1 MTIDDLPD
9 EVLIQIFGYLVP
21 REILRLNS
29 VCRRWSRL
37 IKQSPLMKNY
47 IISFY
52 RNDFDKNHPFVKHV
66 LETNYVYPNIRLSH
80 TNMMEELTKFWTKLG
95 PTLSKLILIDRM
107 EAFENFNYSVLFLKA
122 FNIERLELNVY
133 LEHEKAENLNLN
145 FQQIDGLKYMKLKEL
160 ILFGTITLS
169 WISFFDRSAPNLTY
183 LELCQTTNSEESTI
197 ATCSLLD
204 KRRKQIKTLILHLVN
219 TQEADYGFDMA
230 MQLLENSR
238 LQLETFKFFDSYY
251 TSATVVDRT
260 KLIEFIRR
268 QKHLLEIEIFINTLE
283 EFESTTLSPSLTKLT
298 LSLNFSDSILLKNFN
313 CLTNLQELSI
323 KVGQSGVLYFSD
335 LEVNGNMQKLQLQLN
350 GGQKVTKRITNII
363 ASCYPNLTNLRMN
376 NCNSNCL
383 PAVFGKL
390 QKLSELCISV
400 DIIDSKNDLDEIINL
415 KNLKVLLLR
424 NLNNILNDNILI
436 DKFHFSKLQR
446 LEFIDSGEHITDIG
460 IIGLALKSP
469 LIKNLC
475 LKDFNKITDKAIEFI
490 SCNMRLLEELNIEGC
505 RALTCDSINYISVRC
520 KNIRYITRD
529 F

>member
-1 MTIDDLPD
+1 
-9 EVLIQIFGYLVP
+9 
-21 REILRLNS
+21 
-29 VCRRWSRL
+29 
-37 IKQSPLMKNY
+37 
-47 IISFY
+47 
-52 RNDFDKNHPFVKHV
+52 
-66 LETNYVYPNIRLSH
+66 
-80 TNMMEELTKFWTKLG
+80 MMEELTKFWTKLG

-107 EAFENFNYSVLFLKA
+107 EAFANFNYSLLFLKA
-122 FNIERLELNVY
+122 YNIERLELNVY
-133 LEHEKAENLNLN
+133 LENENEKDLENLNLY
-145 FQQIDGLKYMKLKEL
+145 FQQIDGLRYMKLKEL

-169 WISFFDRSAPNLTY
+169 WITFFDRSAPNLTY
-183 LELCQTTNSEESTI
+183 LELCQTTNSQELTS

-219 TQEADYGFDMA
+219 TQEADYGFEMA

-251 TSATVVDRT
+251 ASATVVDRT
-260 KLIEFIRR
+260 KLIDFIRR
-268 QKHLLEIEIFINTLE
+268 QKHLQEIEIFINTLE
-283 EFESTTLSPSLTKLT
+283 EFESITLPPSLTKLT
-298 LSLNFSDSILLKNFN
+298 LHLNFSDSILLKNFN
-313 CLTNLQELSI
+313 CLKNLQELSI

-335 LEVNGNMQKLQLQLN
+335 LEVNGNLQKLQLQLN

-363 ASCYPNLTNLRMN
+363 ASCYPNLMNLRMN

-383 PAVFGKL
+383 PAVFEKL

-490 SCNMRLLEELNIEGC
+490 SCNMKLLEELNIEGC
-505 RALTCDSINYISVRC
+505 RTLTCDSIKYISVRC
-520 KNIRYITRD
+520 KNIRHITRD